1 MVSRSAYQ
9 KVVEENKRM
18 RKDLKIIVT
27 SPKENEVHYVL
38 LKWKD
43 IFLKETQQKFLIE
56 TFLKQLLSK
65 HPEYSIRNRK
75 SKKPND
81 V

>member
-27 SPKENEVHYVL
+27 SPRENEVHYVL

-43 IFLKETQQKFLIE
+43 IFLKEIQQKFLIE
-56 TFLKQLLSK
+56 TSLKQLLSE

-75 SKKPND
+75 RKKPND